1 MEFRD
6 RLGLGTMNVQLSL
19 AGLTRPDARDLLMQ
33 NVKAAADGV
42 GLESD
47 PVLGDKPRQVLME
60 KAQLLCAKLAQRQ
73 PAQMIGYRDGTRVF
87 EGLRAALERL
97 TMEGE
102 DQGPCYDTDLDAV
115 MKAPMFLSERERS
128 TTQSHWPAIYLSA
141 HACHWLGFRLA
152 VGTSASIKLKAC
164 LLIEQMLERRALV
177 GAARGAERA
186 LLETV
191 KAGTTISEKILMEN
205 LRAMTTKGEQPTNVS
220 IKGEQLFHEC

>member
-1 MEFRD
+1 M
-6 RLGLGTMNVQLSL
+6 LV
-19 AGLTRPDARDLLMQ
+19 Q
-33 NVKAAADGV
+33 NVKGAADGV

-102 DQGPCYDTDLDAV
+102 DQGPCHDTDLDAV
-115 MKAPMFLSERERS
+115 MKAPMLLSERERS
-128 TTQSHWPAIYLSA
+128 TTQSHWPVDYLAA

-164 LLIEQMLERRALV
+164 LLIEQMLERRVFVIRLDK
-177 GAARGAERA
+177 
-186 LLETV
+186 L
-191 KAGTTISEKILMEN
+191 KDAGTISEKTLMANIYQLSSEN
-205 LRAMTTKGEQPTNVS
+205 AENTDLS
-220 IKGEQLFHEC
+220 IKGLQHKRNIIPA